1 MIEMKDH
8 KGDTLNDVKDDAR
21 TRLFSGSLF
30 GLFQT
35 LFMAFAM
42 IIPAMYFSSLNIS
55 IVVYAFLLSIG
66 DVFSFAMKPVIG
78 HLTDRHGERRY
89 LMAGGFVFFFSLFLI
104 GQTSDVLAI
113 TALKIAG
120 GVASA
125 LVFVTIIIYS
135 LRKVGQDKPDRKVGF
150 FSGVSNLGWTFG
162 LLIPGLFMDA
172 FGIKPAFYLIFV
184 VGAVWVLL
192 MLRFAKKYESKVSV
206 RPSFSYMK
214 KIPAYIIY
222 KSMDLAMFSA
232 FLFFFVRYALQTLGL
247 SRSVVSMIVVVE
259 VILFA
264 ASVFLVGRI
273 SNKKL
278 RKYWVPFCILFH
290 LLGATAMVFATSM
303 VHYYLVAIFIGI
315 AGGFIDIWIY
325 SNVSE
330 KFEQHEKGKVIG
342 TLGWSYDLATIFGAQ
357 IPIIFVALG
366 LGTFTALYV
375 FPLVML
381 VTYLFARRR

>member
-1 MIEMKDH
+1 LD
-8 KGDTLNDVKDDAR
+8 DTKS
-21 TRLFSGSLF
+21 RLFSGSLF
-30 GLFQT
+30 GFFQT

-66 DVFSFAMKPVIG
+66 DVFSFIMKPVIG

-89 LMAGGFVFFFSLFLI
+89 LMAGGFLFFISLFLI
-104 GQTSDVLAI
+104 GQTTDVLAI
-113 TALKIAG
+113 TSLKIIG

-125 LVFVTIIIYS
+125 LVFVIIIIYS
-135 LRKVGQDKPDRKVGF
+135 LRKVKDKPDRKVGF

-162 LLIPGLFMDA
+162 LLIPGLFIDA
-172 FGIKPAFYLIFV
+172 FGIQPAFYLIFV

-192 MLRFAKKYESKVSV
+192 MFRFAKKYESDVSV

-214 KIPAYIIY
+214 KIPAYIIF
-222 KSMDLAMFSA
+222 KAMDLAMFSA
-232 FLFFFVRYALQTLGL
+232 FVFFFVRYALNTLGL

-259 VILFA
+259 VLLFA
-264 ASVFLVGRI
+264 ASSLAVGRI
-273 SNKKL
+273 SNRKL
-278 RKYWVPFCILFH
+278 RQYWVPACIAFH
-290 LLGATAMVFATSM
+290 MLGATAMVFASSM
-303 VHYYLVAIFIGI
+303 IHYYLVAVFIGV

-325 SNVSE
+325 SRVSE
-330 KFEQHEKGKVIG
+330 AFAVEEKGKVIG
-342 TLGWSYDLATIFGAQ
+342 TLGWSYDLATIAGAQ
-357 IPIIFVALG
+357 VPLVFIMLG

-381 VTYLFARRR
+381 VTYVFVIYKKNE

>member
-1 MIEMKDH
+1 MD
-8 KGDTLNDVKDDAR
+8 DTKS
-21 TRLFSGSLF
+21 RLFSGSLF
-30 GLFQT
+30 GFFQT

-66 DVFSFAMKPVIG
+66 DVFSFIMKPVIG

-89 LMAGGFVFFFSLFLI
+89 LMAGGFLFFISLFLI
-104 GQTSDVLAI
+104 GQTTDVLAI
-113 TALKIAG
+113 TSLKIIG

-125 LVFVTIIIYS
+125 LVFVIIIIYS
-135 LRKVGQDKPDRKVGF
+135 LRKVKDKPDRKVGF

-162 LLIPGLFMDA
+162 LLIPGLFIDA
-172 FGIKPAFYLIFV
+172 FGIQPAFYLIFV

-192 MLRFAKKYESKVSV
+192 MFRFAKKYESDVSV

-214 KIPAYIIY
+214 KIPAYIIF
-222 KSMDLAMFSA
+222 KAMDLAMFSA
-232 FLFFFVRYALQTLGL
+232 FVFFFVRYALNTLGL

-259 VILFA
+259 VLLFA
-264 ASVFLVGRI
+264 ASSLAVGRI
-273 SNKKL
+273 SNRKL
-278 RKYWVPFCILFH
+278 RQYWVPACIAFH
-290 LLGATAMVFATSM
+290 MLGATAMVFASSM
-303 VHYYLVAIFIGI
+303 IHYYLVAVFIGV

-325 SNVSE
+325 SRVSE
-330 KFEQHEKGKVIG
+330 AFAVEEKGKVIG
-342 TLGWSYDLATIFGAQ
+342 TLGWSYDLATIAGAQ
-357 IPIIFVALG
+357 VPLVFIMLG

-381 VTYLFARRR
+381 VTYVFVIYKKNE